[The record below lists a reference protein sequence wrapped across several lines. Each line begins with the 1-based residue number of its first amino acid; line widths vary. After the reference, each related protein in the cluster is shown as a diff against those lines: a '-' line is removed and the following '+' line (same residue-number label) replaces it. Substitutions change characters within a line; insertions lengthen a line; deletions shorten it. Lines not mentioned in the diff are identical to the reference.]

1 MSLRILDKITPRFL
15 LEGKA
20 VFKESGFKGVI
31 KKYGW
36 KFFAFFFAYYLIRD
50 VCLYIILP
58 WYIARSVL

>member
-1 MSLRILDKITPRFL
+1 MKFMDKITPRFI
-15 LEGKA
+15 LEAKDTFKA
-20 VFKESGFKGVI
+20 SGFKGVV

>member
-1 MSLRILDKITPRFL
+1 MKFMDKITPQFI
-15 LEGKA
+15 LEAKGT
-20 VFKESGFKGVI
+20 FKTSGFKGVV